1 MRVLYLECSM
11 GASGD
16 MLMGALSELV
26 DQNIFLQ
33 KMKDAGIE
41 GITVTLAPSMKC
53 GIMGT
58 HAAVKVNGEEEHSE
72 DIHHDKHEHL
82 PAFDHDHDDEHH
94 EHHHHHASMSEI
106 ESTINALHVSD
117 LVKKNALEVYHLL
130 AEAESRA
137 HQVPVSEIH
146 FHEVGM
152 KDAVA
157 DIVGSCI
164 LMEMIG
170 ADKVYAGRVA
180 VGSGMVKCAHGILPV
195 PAPATAYLLQGIP
208 TSAGIVEAELCTPT
222 GAALLKHFV
231 DSFDGMPEMS
241 SEKIGCGTGRKDF
254 SAANVLRAF
263 LGEETDHGEVVELT
277 CNLDDQSPEEIG
289 HAMEVLFAEGALD
302 VYTVSALM
310 KKNRPGL
317 LFTCT
322 CRDQDK
328 DRMLALM
335 FEHLT
340 TLGIRE
346 NKCRRHALT
355 RHIETVSTSMGDVRL
370 KVSSGYGIEKEK
382 IEYDD
387 LAAIADQNKISIAEV
402 RRRIEKERK
411 K

>member
-1 MRVLYLECSM
+1 MKVLYLECTM

-26 DQNIFLQ
+26 DQNVFLQ
-33 KMKDAGIE
+33 KMQDAGLNGVSIE
-41 GITVTLAPSMKC
+41 LVPSMKC
-53 GIMGT
+53 GIAGT
-58 HAAVKVNGEEEHSE
+58 HAAVKVNGEEELSE
-72 DIHHDKHEHL
+72 DVPHEHL
-82 PAFDHDHDDEHH
+82 PQFDHDHEDELHVHH
-94 EHHHHHASMSEI
+94 HHHHHASMSDI
-106 ESTINALHVSD
+106 EDTIASLHVSD
-117 LVKKNALEVYHLL
+117 SVKENALAVYHLL
-130 AEAESRA
+130 AEAESHA
-137 HQVPVSEIH
+137 HQMPVSEIH
-146 FHEVGM
+146 FHEVGT
-152 KDAVA
+152 KDAIA
-157 DIVGSCI
+157 DIVGSCL

-170 ADKVYAGRVA
+170 ADKVYAGKIA

-208 TSAGIVEAELCTPT
+208 TVQGIVEGELCTPT

-231 DSFDGMPEMS
+231 NSFTGMPEMC
-241 SEKIGCGTGRKDF
+241 SEKIGCGTGSKDF
-254 SAANVLRAF
+254 AAANVLRAF

-289 HAMEVLFAEGALD
+289 HAMEVLFAQGALD
-302 VYTVSALM
+302 VYTVSAQM

-328 DRMLALM
+328 DQMMKLM

-346 NKCRRHALT
+346 NVCRRHALN
-355 RHIETVSTSMGDVRL
+355 RKIETIETSLGTVHI
-370 KVSSGYGIEKEK
+370 KVSEGYGIVKEK
-382 IEYDD
+382 MEYDD
-387 LAAIADQNKISIAEV
+387 LAAIADREKISIAEV
-402 RRRIEKERK
+402 KRRIEHERK